1 MARLENERDA
11 EDLHEENSETEAG
24 KLREDM
30 TPPDATEKKE
40 GVTSSFSTATG
51 DPGQYSGEDISDVE
65 GDTGSDED
73 KVAN

>member
-1 MARLENERDA
+1 MARLENDKDTEG
-11 EDLHEENSETEAG
+11 LHEENSNTEAG

-30 TPPDATEKKE
+30 TPPDATNKKE

-51 DPGQYSGEDISDVE
+51 DPGKYAGEDISDME

-73 KVAN
+73 KLAN